1 MIQPTLHRSFLGLA
15 GVLCVLTTLSVARAG
30 LIVTPTVTPV
40 GVSFHY
46 DYTITNDPPAPGED
60 VVIVDINVLPMDAT
74 LTNFFAPL
82 GFQTVYDAG
91 LGKVSFLPDV
101 GSPDLFG
108 VGTSISGFGFDSAHA
123 PAPSTFDA
131 LTLLGNPV
139 SGPTQAPIGAVIPE
153 PGTITLL
160 LVGLGA
166 LATIKA
172 VQKRK
177 RSD

>member
-1 MIQPTLHRSFLGLA
+1 
-15 GVLCVLTTLSVARAG
+15 
-30 LIVTPTVTPV
+30 LIVTPTVTPI
-40 GVSFHY
+40 GSLLHY
-46 DYTITNDPPAPGED
+46 DYTITNDPPTPGED
-60 VVIVDINVLPMDAT
+60 VILVDINVLPMDAT

-91 LGKVSFLPDV
+91 LGKVSFLPDI
-101 GSPDLFG
+101 GSPDTFA
-108 VGTSISGFGFDSAHA
+108 VGTTRSGFGFDSPRT

-131 LTLLGNPV
+131 LTVLGNPV
-139 SGPTQAPIGAVIPE
+139 SGPTQAPVGAIAAIPE